1 MEVQKY
7 GMENTYNPWYDLY
20 ILPLFEFLKLAKS
33 MWIKDSP
40 IKTDN
45 YLFILKLQLAERRSA
60 KLLYMTNVMFNIQGT
75 FYCIA

>member
-20 ILPLFEFLKLAKS
+20 ILPLFEFLKLAES